1 MSKESIHVNLWQ
13 NYIFTVN
20 CNVNKV
26 QPTYMYVDE
35 RKCFEKKILE
45 EDISCCHLL
54 FKEEFK
60 NSGDT

>member
-1 MSKESIHVNLWQ
+1 MSKELINLCKI
-13 NYIFTVN
+13 IFTMN

-35 RKCFEKKILE
+35 RKCFEKRKFLRKTSSRVAIF
-45 EDISCCHLL
+45 

-60 NSGDT
+60 NSGNT